1 MKAYVYNFGIEKTF
15 NNGMGSVGIRV
26 PLDNLTANSY
36 GDIISTPT
44 STAPGNLTLFA
55 KYILAQ
61 NVRTGSLISA
71 CWAIYTPDR
80 HRAVRR
86 RTLSLPAQFHL
97 LSDLSRLHLQ
107 L

>member
-36 GDIISTPT
+36 GDIVSTPT
-44 STAPGNLTLFA
+44 STAMGNLTIFG

-61 NVRTGSLISA
+61 NARTGSLVSA
-71 CWAIYTPDR
+71 CWAISPQTGTGR
-80 HRAVRR
+80 FAGG
-86 RTLSLPAQFHL
+86 TLPLPPQFHL
-97 LSDLSRLHLQ
+97 LSDLPRLYLQ

>member
-15 NNGMGSVGIRV
+15 NNGMGSIGIRL

-36 GDIISTPT
+36 DNIVSTPT
-44 STAPGNLTLFA
+44 STAPGNLTVFS

-61 NVRTGSLISA
+61 NAETGSLISA
-71 CWAIYTPDR
+71 CWAITPQTATGR
-80 HRAVRR
+80 FAG
-86 RTLSLPAQFHL
+86 RTLSLPAQFHQ
-97 LSDLSRLHLQ
+97 LSDLFRLHLQ